1 MGCAESKDLPET
13 AVAVGTGKPSATSTT
28 PAGATPK
35 ATPTSVPRENSFKTF
50 RDPSVAL
57 RKIVDTSVQMADKV
71 KSTAKAGAVGVQA
84 IATAAR
90 VHHVRN
96 IFATPLSDVDID
108 TYQPPVHPKNEAVS
122 KFIVTALGKNFVFEQ
137 LSEKELLPLVQ
148 AFESITVPAGEIIIT
163 QGDVGDYFYIIG
175 THVGEVTAGETTASE
190 SGGHGQC
197 VFEVDGKEVGR
208 AGVGNSFGELAL
220 LYTCPRAA
228 TVTATEETTL
238 YRVDQKTFRF
248 ILQNQTK
255 QKSQTKGELLQGVDF
270 LKDLDASE
278 LFKLASVMTPKRFS
292 EGDYL
297 IRKGDM
303 ADYFYLLSEGT
314 LTATDIAVGDTT
326 YEDVVLQPGSY
337 VGERA
342 LVTGEPR
349 AANVVAKTD
358 GMAFCIDKDTFDL
371 VLGQLSVLILR
382 SQDKVKLVRIVSHC
396 VALQF

>member
-1 MGCAESKDLPET
+1 
-13 AVAVGTGKPSATSTT
+13 
-28 PAGATPK
+28 
-35 ATPTSVPRENSFKTF
+35 
-50 RDPSVAL
+50 
-57 RKIVDTSVQMADKV
+57 
-71 KSTAKAGAVGVQA
+71 
-84 IATAAR
+84 
-90 VHHVRN
+90 
-96 IFATPLSDVDID
+96 
-108 TYQPPVHPKNEAVS
+108 
-122 KFIVTALGKNFVFEQ
+122 LGRNFVFEQ

-148 AFESITVPAGEIIIT
+148 AFETIIVPAGEIIIQ

-175 THVGEVTAGETTASE
+175 THVVTGETASE
-190 SGGHGQC
+190 SSGQC

-255 QKSQTKGELLQGVDF
+255 QGSQTKGELLQGVDF

-292 EGDYL
+292 AGDYL

-303 ADYFYLLSEGT
+303 ADYFYLVSEGT

-326 YEDVVLQPGSY
+326 YEDVVLQPGNY

-382 SQDKVKLVRIVSHC
+382 SQDKVKLVRIVSYC
-396 VALQF
+396 VILFYCCVLCVSSSK